1 MTTLVY
7 KAHGCIRYDSY
18 EEVQL
23 CSRVVER
30 RPDRSHAGP
39 GGPRR
44 LVIGVEKA
52 RYSMLPFAHTPPT
65 Q

>member
-7 KAHGCIRYDSY
+7 KAHGSIRYDSY

-23 CSRVVER
+23 CGRVVER
-30 RPDRSHAGP
+30 RPDRSPCGALRAAS
-39 GGPRR
+39 PRHR
-44 LVIGVEKA
+44 VEKV